1 LELLDLLCQVIDAI
15 RDRQSPDYKSASH
28 LKLLKSLEIRLQGL
42 EQHHSGISSSEPD
55 EAKDEKHQ
63 RQVAELYRLATLIY
77 LLRIAK
83 DDGRDAPGVT
93 DAIDK
98 AYRIIK
104 QVDYCERPWPLF
116 VIGLD
121 ANTEEQRLAV
131 LTVIDRALDLQPLG
145 PMALANRMIRDAWV
159 QQDLCES
166 GQMDYLPLYG
176 RVISRN
182 RVPPCFT

>member
-1 LELLDLLCQVIDAI
+1 
-15 RDRQSPDYKSASH
+15 
-28 LKLLKSLEIRLQGL
+28 
-42 EQHHSGISSSEPD
+42 
-55 EAKDEKHQ
+55 
-63 RQVAELYRLATLIY
+63 
-77 LLRIAK
+77 
-83 DDGRDAPGVT
+83 
-93 DAIDK
+93 
-98 AYRIIK
+98 
-104 QVDYCERPWPLF
+104 LF